1 MSSEKGLTMWNVTI
15 SGKPSDSSR
24 VRKLINHRS
33 EPIQMEAKRFGYFP
47 QTFVWHGR
55 RYEVRTVE
63 RCWTV
68 SHPGVRKVERHC
80 FRVRCAEGTFD
91 LSQDARHNTWRVN
104 HFEPAPTWATVAK
117 ETV

>member
-1 MSSEKGLTMWNVTI
+1 MWNVTT
-15 SGKPSDSSR
+15 SGGSSNPSR
-24 VRKLINHRS
+24 ARKLLNHRS

-55 RYEVRTVE
+55 RYEVNAVE

-68 SHPGVRKVERHC
+68 SHHGAWNVERHC

-91 LSQDARHNTWRVN
+91 LSQDARHNTWQVN
-104 HFEPAPTWATVAK
+104 HFEPTSTLPAVARG
-117 ETV
+117 TA